1 MNTTATTTAT
11 TTAPMSPNGIS
22 IRCFAESDTDQVVA
36 LWRDAFPE
44 YRDPTRPQRNPQ
56 LSIANKLTTQ
66 PELFFVALDGERVV
80 GTVMAGYDG
89 HRGWMYSLAVET
101 AQRRRG
107 IGTQLVRHAEAALAA
122 RGCPKVNLQVLS
134 AKGEIRAFYERLG
147 YKMDEVVSLGKRL
160 GELADS
166 VTAGGVNSPLPA

>member
-1 MNTTATTTAT
+1 MTTPAA
-11 TTAPMSPNGIS
+11 SNPNGIS
-22 IRCFAESDTDQVVA
+22 IRCFAESDTDQVIA

-44 YRDPTRPQRNPQ
+44 YRDPTRPQRNPH

-66 PELFFVALDGERVV
+66 PELFFVALEGERVV

-89 HRGWMYSLAVET
+89 HRGWMYSLAVDT
-101 AQRRRG
+101 AHRRRG

-147 YKMDEVVSLGKRL
+147 YRMDEVVSLGKRL
-160 GELADS
+160 GELADNAS
-166 VTAGGVNSPLPA
+166 NDRANTPQPA